1 MGEEEG
7 LPTAHRCRDL
17 LRALAGGKPLT
28 ESILQLLNKKMK
40 VVFQGIPGS
49 FSHTAAVNLFGQ
61 DHIFIGVN
69 QFRKIFELV
78 KEKSADRGVV
88 PIENSLAGSVYE
100 NYDLLSRFKLP
111 IVGEYYLEIEHNLL
125 GIEKSVDFKDIK
137 EVYSHPKALEQ
148 CITFF
153 EKHPWIEKKLFTDT
167 AGAAKFVADS
177 KDPTKAAIASENA
190 AKLYKLPTLKKNI
203 EDNPFNFTRFLVI
216 ASKNP
221 THAKIDKCSL
231 VFTVKHVPGSL
242 VKALKVFADHTVNLV
257 KIESRPIH
265 GKPFE
270 YLFYVD
276 LEFSSNKDEM
286 KSVVEEFK
294 LQTQSTT
301 ILGYYQSFQSQIK

>member
-1 MGEEEG
+1 
-7 LPTAHRCRDL
+7 
-17 LRALAGGKPLT
+17 
-28 ESILQLLNKKMK
+28 MK
-40 VVFQGIPGS
+40 IAFQGIPGS

-111 IVGEYYLEIEHNLL
+111 IVGEYYLEIEHHLL
-125 GIEKSVDFKDIK
+125 GIEKSADFKKIK

-148 CITFF
+148 CVNFF
-153 EKHPWIEKKLFTDT
+153 EKYPWIEKKLFSDT

-177 KDPTKAAIASENA
+177 KDPTMGAIASRSASE
-190 AKLYKLPTLKKNI
+190 LYGLPILKKNI
-203 EDNPFNFTRFLVI
+203 EDNEFNFTRFLI
-216 ASKNP
+216 ISREKQSTQKPN
-221 THAKIDKCSL
+221 KCSL

-242 VKALKVFADHTVNLV
+242 VSALRVFAENKVNLV

-276 LEFSSNKDEM
+276 LEFSKNLENRMNSIIY
-286 KSVVEEFK
+286 EFK
-294 LQTQSTT
+294 KETQSVMV
-301 ILGYYQSFQSQIK
+301 LGYYQSFQSQIK